1 MQAELLVEA
10 GAEAGRRLAVA
21 EGQRVVTGRAEDAG
35 LPLRDEACSRH
46 HAAFAL
52 GPGGL
57 TVADLGSKNGT
68 RVNGAPLAPEAP
80 APLRPGD
87 VVELGGHRIRVVGLR
102 VVSAQAAPRVRDEFE
117 RLSELG
123 RGGFGTVFAA
133 RHRASG
139 RLVAIKALVQRLDA
153 SAAARFQREARV
165 RVDSPHVVQVID
177 VRVEEGQVYLV
188 MELVQGR
195 SLDAALRAGPMDVP
209 AALRVGEQLALALS
223 AAHRAGVV
231 HRDVKPANVLLDEAG
246 QVKLAD
252 FGVAKVAGET
262 TLTASG
268 TGMGTLTYVAPEQ
281 ATDAKHVSPAA
292 DIYALG
298 ATVYHA
304 VAGRPPF
311 LPGPDLVRQLFEE
324 DPPPLH
330 RLRPEC
336 PPDVAALVHRLLE
349 KEPDD
354 RPSSAAQVAERL
366 RERRLRHYPGM

>member
-10 GAEAGRRLAVA
+10 GVEAGRRLALA
-21 EGQRVVTGRAEDAG
+21 PGQRVVTGRAEDAG
-35 LPLRDEACSRH
+35 LPLRDEGCSRH

-52 GPGGL
+52 DAQGL
-57 TVADLGSKNGT
+57 TVTDLGSKNGT
-68 RVNGAPLAPEAP
+68 RVNGAPLTAGAP

-87 VVELGGHRIRVVGLR
+87 LVEVGGHRLR
-102 VVSAQAAPRVRDEFE
+102 VVAAPAPARVRDEFE
-117 RLSELG
+117 RLAELG
-123 RGGFGTVFAA
+123 RGGFGAVFAA

-139 RLVAIKALVQRLDA
+139 RLVAIKALAQRLDA
-153 SAAARFQREARV
+153 SAAARFAREARV
-165 RVDSPHVVQVID
+165 RVDSPHVVQVLD

-195 SLDAALRAGPMDVP
+195 SLEAALKAGPLPLP
-209 AALRVGEQLALALS
+209 AALKAGEELALALS

-231 HRDVKPANVLLDEAG
+231 HRDVKPANVLLDAAG
-246 QVKLAD
+246 TVKLAD

-292 DIYALG
+292 DLYALG
-298 ATVYHA
+298 ATLYHA
-304 VAGRPPF
+304 IAGRPPF
-311 LPGPDLVRQLFEE
+311 APGPDLVRQLFEE
-324 DPPPLH
+324 DPPALH
-330 RLRPEC
+330 RVRPEC
-336 PPDVAALVHRLLE
+336 PADVAALVHRLLE

-354 RPSSAAQVAERL
+354 RPRDAAQVAERL